1 LPLGTAIT
9 VSLLA
14 VLAVSSRG
22 LGARLAGAGG
32 MSGDRLEA
40 YAGVAG
46 GVLVFS
52 VGGLFL
58 VASLT
63 PHPFQ

>member
-32 MSGDRLEA
+32 ISGDKLEA

-46 GVLVFS
+46 GILVFG
-52 VGGLFL
+52 VGVLFL

>member
-1 LPLGTAIT
+1 
-9 VSLLA
+9 
-14 VLAVSSRG
+14 
-22 LGARLAGAGG
+22 

-46 GVLVFS
+46 GILVFG
-52 VGGLFL
+52 VGVLFL